1 MFKFNGELVREA
13 HKLTR
18 EIRAEYPEVDYRFQF
33 GLNLRYLLS
42 EIKGVEKKMDKVE
55 MVQQE
60 LKKVC
65 EEHGGLTEKTN
76 TRIDNI
82 EADFEEDME
91 DMGDV
96 RTYTNMIDAK
106 NVWEA
111 YDILVNDF
119 YNVKLRN
126 VMVNKQ
132 WTYDFKLRKIFE
144 NIKF

>member
-42 EIKGVEKKMDKVE
+42 EIKGVEKKMDKVK